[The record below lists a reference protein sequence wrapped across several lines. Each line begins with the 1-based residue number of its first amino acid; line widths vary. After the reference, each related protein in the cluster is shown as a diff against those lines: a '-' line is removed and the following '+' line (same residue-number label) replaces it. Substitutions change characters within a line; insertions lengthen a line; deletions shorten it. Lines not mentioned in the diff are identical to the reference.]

1 MNSKYICGM
10 GKCTACNA
18 CVNICPRK
26 CISLEVDPLNET
38 SSAKINLEKCIDCKL
53 CEKVCPL
60 QKGIIGNS
68 PYKCFAAWSDNQ
80 DVRKT
85 SASGGVAM
93 ELYRYFLISGGKVAG
108 VKMSSPFE
116 ATFLL
121 TNDVNDV
128 NDFKNS
134 KYVYSDTGNIYQ
146 DILGVLKAGESALF
160 IGLPCQVAGL
170 KNYLQIKKA
179 DISNLFTVDLI
190 CHGVTPQKFL
200 MQHIQYVEKKCKR
213 LARSVSFRNPL
224 FDTEK
229 FYFTLKDEGG
239 IFYKKPVKSDDV
251 YQIAYHSGIS
261 YRENCYSCNFAN
273 VFRQGDLTLGD
284 FWSVGKTQEVEFEK
298 KHISCILV
306 NTEKGEKILKN
317 LVKNNKIIIFERPIE
332 EETRYERQLNSPT
345 NKNEIREKF
354 LKYYKLNKNFDKAM
368 RKATFKIRYS
378 NLIKTII
385 HYERIKTVLRVW
397 IPQKYRTKFKQVK
410 KNSKI

>member
-1 MNSKYICGM
+1 MSVIG
-10 GKCTACNA
+10 
-18 CVNICPRK
+18 PRPG
-26 CISLEVDPLNET
+26 LWN
-38 SSAKINLEKCIDCKL
+38 
-53 CEKVCPL
+53 
-60 QKGIIGNS
+60 
-68 PYKCFAAWSDNQ
+68 
-80 DVRKT
+80 
-85 SASGGVAM
+85 
-93 ELYRYFLISGGKVAG
+93 
-108 VKMSSPFE
+108 
-116 ATFLL
+116 
-121 TNDVNDV
+121 
-128 NDFKNS
+128 
-134 KYVYSDTGNIYQ
+134 Q
-146 DILGVLKAGESALF
+146 DILTAERDKYNANDVKPGLTGWAQINGRDELEIPEKASIYVVWGNVLHVMRALIF
-160 IGLPCQVAGL
+160 
-170 KNYLQIKKA
+170 
-179 DISNLFTVDLI
+179 
-190 CHGVTPQKFL
+190 TPQKFL

>member
-1 MNSKYICGM
+1 MSVIG
-10 GKCTACNA
+10 
-18 CVNICPRK
+18 PRPG
-26 CISLEVDPLNET
+26 LWN
-38 SSAKINLEKCIDCKL
+38 
-53 CEKVCPL
+53 
-60 QKGIIGNS
+60 
-68 PYKCFAAWSDNQ
+68 
-80 DVRKT
+80 
-85 SASGGVAM
+85 
-93 ELYRYFLISGGKVAG
+93 
-108 VKMSSPFE
+108 
-116 ATFLL
+116 
-121 TNDVNDV
+121 
-128 NDFKNS
+128 
-134 KYVYSDTGNIYQ
+134 Q
-146 DILGVLKAGESALF
+146 DILTAERDKYNANDVKPGLTGWAQINGRDELEIPEKAKL
-160 IGLPCQVAGL
+160 
-170 KNYLQIKKA
+170 
-179 DISNLFTVDLI
+179 D
-190 CHGVTPQKFL
+190 
-200 MQHIQYVEKKCKR
+200 
-213 LARSVSFRNPL
+213 
-224 FDTEK
+224 
-229 FYFTLKDEGG
+229 
-239 IFYKKPVKSDDV
+239 
-251 YQIAYHSGIS
+251 
-261 YRENCYSCNFAN
+261 